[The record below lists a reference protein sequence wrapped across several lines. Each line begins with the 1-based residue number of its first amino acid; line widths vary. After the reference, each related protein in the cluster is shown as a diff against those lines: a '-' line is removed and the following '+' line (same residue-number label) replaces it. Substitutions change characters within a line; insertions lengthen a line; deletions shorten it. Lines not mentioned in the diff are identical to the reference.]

1 MTTVA
6 ELQGLLLNLL
16 SQVAPIAPVQ
26 TGLVLTQLLAAL
38 VIGLITAFA
47 FQFLLT
53 SFGIAI
59 GLSAWGMRA
68 ARSRSVEQPE
78 PNHQSDPSVLSE
90 ANPSE
95 GNSAIGTIA
104 GLGIL
109 LTVNVVLFA
118 ACFLAAKFSQVD
130 RPWFGAIEGIVI
142 WSAYFLLLI
151 WLSTTAVSSFVG
163 TLFDATTGG
172 LRRMITA
179 IAAAFSNQ
187 DEPVTEA
194 QMIATIREEM
204 QAAFNSDKLR
214 QLIAVELPPRQPN
227 SLSELP
233 LSPADSSTED
243 PATTKNGEPPA
254 VVEFWQKI
262 AVFLGD
268 TSANR
273 LTNKRIDRKLHKF
286 LEQAKLDLAEEDL
299 PAFDR
304 AVLSQL
310 LEQRQDLKSRQKER
324 ILDQFAETWQQTLEE
339 LPSSTDTS
347 NPSSQSPEQ
356 SRSLAEKTADLWQ
369 SARDVAVDRVLE
381 TLPSTIQQINA
392 TLPTEALVPLA
403 VSLIKNKIQD
413 AIESDHTTDDSNFTD
428 LSQIVT
434 HVEHWQDRSMQQIE
448 AIQQT
453 AQARITDLKQ
463 QAQHRMAETRKTAA
477 AAAWWLFLTA
487 STGAISAALAGAF
500 ATGLTFVQRST

>member
-1 MTTVA
+1 MTAVA

-68 ARSRSVEQPE
+68 ARSRAVEQPE

-90 ANPSE
+90 AAPSE

-130 RPWFGAIEGIVI
+130 QPWFGAIEGIVI

-172 LRRMITA
+172 LRRLITA

-214 QLIAVELPPRQPN
+214 QLIAVELPPRQPK
-227 SLSELP
+227 SLNELP

-243 PATTKNGEPPA
+243 LSTTKNGEPPA
-254 VVEFWQKI
+254 VVELWQKI

-273 LTNKRIDRKLHKF
+273 LTNKRIERKLHKF

-304 AVLSQL
+304 
-310 LEQRQDLKSRQKER
+310 
-324 ILDQFAETWQQTLEE
+324 
-339 LPSSTDTS
+339 
-347 NPSSQSPEQ
+347 
-356 SRSLAEKTADLWQ
+356 
-369 SARDVAVDRVLE
+369 
-381 TLPSTIQQINA
+381 
-392 TLPTEALVPLA
+392 
-403 VSLIKNKIQD
+403 
-413 AIESDHTTDDSNFTD
+413 IE
-428 LSQIVT
+428 
-434 HVEHWQDRSMQQIE
+434 
-448 AIQQT
+448 
-453 AQARITDLKQ
+453 
-463 QAQHRMAETRKTAA
+463 
-477 AAAWWLFLTA
+477 
-487 STGAISAALAGAF
+487 
-500 ATGLTFVQRST
+500 